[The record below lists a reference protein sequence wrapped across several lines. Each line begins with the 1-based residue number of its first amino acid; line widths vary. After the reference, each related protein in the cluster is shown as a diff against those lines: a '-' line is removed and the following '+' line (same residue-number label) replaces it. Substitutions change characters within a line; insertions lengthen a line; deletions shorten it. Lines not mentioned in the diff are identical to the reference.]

1 MKRGPTPTSDTKH
14 AAIQRVPTVSLADE
28 VIQLPQ
34 PRRLWL
40 DSTTDA
46 YNRYIE
52 STAARVL
59 RAEDIHEVV
68 TLYDLVDARSKYID
82 QLSGDPDDDYKVLGC
97 IRLVDQAIDRK
108 SNNLGLGPLA
118 RTRLGIARMEQL
130 QQEAAAV
137 KASELAASQ
146 GEEF

>member
-34 PRRLWL
+34 PRRLWI
-40 DSTTDA
+40 DSTIEA

-68 TLYDLVDARSKYID
+68 ALYDLVDARSKYID
-82 QLSGDPDDDYKVLGC
+82 QLSGDPEDDYKVLGC